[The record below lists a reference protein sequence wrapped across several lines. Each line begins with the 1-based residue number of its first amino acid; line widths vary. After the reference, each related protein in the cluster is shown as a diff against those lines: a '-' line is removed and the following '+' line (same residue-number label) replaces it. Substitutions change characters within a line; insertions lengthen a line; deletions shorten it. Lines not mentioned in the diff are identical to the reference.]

1 MSFLL
6 PVTQISL
13 KIRQSFAL
21 AKSSYTAVRLFTTHT
36 LLCILGI
43 FFAEKEKTAKKPKK
57 DRKNIFKVIAR
68 FFKDLKGEVKKITWP
83 AGKEVVKGT
92 LITLACIAVIGVAVF
107 LVDLGLTSG
116 IDALREAAE
125 NRTTVST
132 TAQTTTAATTASTA
146 APTAA
151 E

>member
-1 MSFLL
+1 MANKES
-6 PVTQISL
+6 SEAAK
-13 KIRQSFAL
+13 KIAN
-21 AKSSYTAVRLFTTHT
+21 
-36 LLCILGI
+36 
-43 FFAEKEKTAKKPKK
+43 AEKEKTSKKPKK
-57 DRKNIFKVIAR
+57 NKKNIFKAIAR

-92 LITLACIAVIGVAVF
+92 LITLACIAVIGIAVF

-125 NRTTVST
+125 NRTTATT
-132 TAQTTTAATTASTA
+132 TAQTTTAATTAATTASTTA
-146 APTAA
+146 STTAA

>member
-1 MSFLL
+1 MANKES
-6 PVTQISL
+6 SEAAK
-13 KIRQSFAL
+13 KIAN
-21 AKSSYTAVRLFTTHT
+21 
-36 LLCILGI
+36 
-43 FFAEKEKTAKKPKK
+43 AEKEKTSNKPKK
-57 DRKNIFKVIAR
+57 NKKNIFKAIAR

-132 TAQTTTAATTASTA
+132 TAQTTVATTAPTTAPATSTA

>member
-1 MSFLL
+1 M
-6 PVTQISL
+6 
-13 KIRQSFAL
+13 
-21 AKSSYTAVRLFTTHT
+21 
-36 LLCILGI
+36 
-43 FFAEKEKTAKKPKK
+43 
-57 DRKNIFKVIAR
+57 
-68 FFKDLKGEVKKITWP
+68 
-83 AGKEVVKGT
+83 
-92 LITLACIAVIGVAVF
+92 ITLACIAVIGVAVF

-132 TAQTTTAATTASTA
+132 TAQTTVATTAPTTAPATSTA

>member
-1 MSFLL
+1 MANKES
-6 PVTQISL
+6 SEAAK
-13 KIRQSFAL
+13 KIAN
-21 AKSSYTAVRLFTTHT
+21 
-36 LLCILGI
+36 
-43 FFAEKEKTAKKPKK
+43 AEKEKTSKKPKK
-57 DRKNIFKVIAR
+57 NKKNIFKAIAR

-132 TAQTTTAATTASTA
+132 TAQTTTASTTTATTTTAPETSTA
-146 APTAA
+146 ANAA

>member
-1 MSFLL
+1 MANKES
-6 PVTQISL
+6 SEAAK
-13 KIRQSFAL
+13 KIAN
-21 AKSSYTAVRLFTTHT
+21 
-36 LLCILGI
+36 
-43 FFAEKEKTAKKPKK
+43 AEKEKTSKKPKK
-57 DRKNIFKVIAR
+57 NKKNIFKAIAR

-125 NRTTVST
+125 NRTTEV
-132 TAQTTTAATTASTA
+132 QTTAATTTVAQTTTTKATTTTTASSTA
-146 APTAA
+146 AA

>member
-1 MSFLL
+1 MANKES
-6 PVTQISL
+6 SEAAK
-13 KIRQSFAL
+13 KI
-21 AKSSYTAVRLFTTHT
+21 AK
-36 LLCILGI
+36 
-43 FFAEKEKTAKKPKK
+43 AEKEKASKKPNKNKK
-57 DRKNIFKVIAR
+57 NVFQVIAR

-83 AGKEVVKGT
+83 GAKEVLKGT

-125 NRTTVST
+125 NRTTEV
-132 TAQTTTAATTASTA
+132 QTTAATTTVAQTTTTKATTTTTASSTA
-146 APTAA
+146 AA

>member
-1 MSFLL
+1 MANKES
-6 PVTQISL
+6 SEAAK
-13 KIRQSFAL
+13 KI
-21 AKSSYTAVRLFTTHT
+21 AK
-36 LLCILGI
+36 
-43 FFAEKEKTAKKPKK
+43 AEKEKTSKKPKK
-57 DRKNIFKVIAR
+57 NKKNIFKAIAR

-125 NRTTVST
+125 NRTTVTT
-132 TAQTTTAATTASTA
+132 TAQTTTAPTTTAPSTSTA

>member
-1 MSFLL
+1 MANKES
-6 PVTQISL
+6 SEAAK
-13 KIRQSFAL
+13 KIAN
-21 AKSSYTAVRLFTTHT
+21 
-36 LLCILGI
+36 
-43 FFAEKEKTAKKPKK
+43 AEKEKTSKKPKK
-57 DRKNIFKVIAR
+57 NKKNIFKAIAR

-83 AGKEVVKGT
+83 AGKEVLKGT

-125 NRTTVST
+125 NRTTVT
-132 TAQTTTAATTASTA
+132 TSAETTSAPTTTPTTTAATSSTA
-146 APTAA
+146 AA

>member
-1 MSFLL
+1 MANKES
-6 PVTQISL
+6 SEAAK
-13 KIRQSFAL
+13 KI
-21 AKSSYTAVRLFTTHT
+21 AK
-36 LLCILGI
+36 
-43 FFAEKEKTAKKPKK
+43 AEKEKTSKKPKK
-57 DRKNIFKVIAR
+57 NKKNIFKAIAR

-125 NRTTVST
+125 NRTTAST
-132 TAQTTTAATTASTA
+132 TAQTTTAPTTTAPSTSTA

>member
-1 MSFLL
+1 MANKES
-6 PVTQISL
+6 SEAAK
-13 KIRQSFAL
+13 KIAN
-21 AKSSYTAVRLFTTHT
+21 
-36 LLCILGI
+36 
-43 FFAEKEKTAKKPKK
+43 AEKEKTSKKPKK
-57 DRKNIFKVIAR
+57 NKKNIFKAIAR

-132 TAQTTTAATTASTA
+132 TAQTTTTAPTTTAPSTSTA